1 MSLVLYFDCF
11 SGISGDMA
19 LGAMLDAG
27 LPLEDLR
34 GALGSLAVPG
44 LEVTA
49 ERVLR
54 AGVSSTK
61 FSVHEHEPPGTHHH
75 HPHRHLPAIF
85 KLIDQSALS
94 SHGRD
99 RAKAMFQ
106 RLAEVEAGIHQMPV
120 EKVHLH
126 EV

>member
-1 MSLVLYFDCF
+1 MQADSMSRVLYFDCF

-27 LPLEDLR
+27 LPIEDLKS
-34 GALGSLAVPG
+34 ALGSLAVSG
-44 LEVTA
+44 FDVSA

-61 FSVHEHEPPGTHHH
+61 FIVEEHPAPSTQHGTSHEAPGTQHPGH

-94 SHGRD
+94 
-99 RAKAMFQ
+99 
-106 RLAEVEAGIHQMPV
+106 
-120 EKVHLH
+120 
-126 EV
+126 